1 MGELVAVLS
10 GKGGTGKTSVCAGI
24 ATALAQQGLKILCV
38 DCDIGLRNLDIALG
52 ISEIGTIS
60 FLDVCRGEY
69 GLDMATVH
77 PDYPSLHFLTA
88 PMNCPADAIDRLEFA
103 KMLDMAR
110 RHYHYVFLDAPAG
123 IEAGFQLAARS
134 ADRVILVTG
143 ADPASIRDAAQAGD
157 LLEQMGKHNVRL
169 VINRIN
175 EKMIGAMR
183 LTVDD
188 VMDRTG
194 LPLLGI
200 VPEDRNVVLSAAF
213 QKPLIKQTRKGAA
226 AACKRI
232 AKRLQG
238 MKVPVSL

>member
-1 MGELVAVLS
+1 MGELIAVLS
-10 GKGGTGKTSVCAGI
+10 GKGGTGKTSICAGI
-24 ATALAQQGLKILCV
+24 ATAMAQMGLKVLCV

-52 ISEIGTIS
+52 ISELGTLS
-60 FLDVCRGEY
+60 FLDICRGEY
-69 GLDMATVH
+69 GLELATEH
-77 PDYPSLHFLTA
+77 PTFPGLHFLTA
-88 PMNCPADAIDRLEFA
+88 PMNCPAEAIDRLEFA
-103 KMLDMAR
+103 KMLDVAR

-123 IEAGFQLAARS
+123 IEAGFQLAAHS

-157 LLEQMGKHNVRL
+157 LLEKMGKKSVRL

-175 EKMIGAMR
+175 PKMVKAMK
-183 LTVDD
+183 LTMDD

-213 QKPLIKQTRKGAA
+213 QKPLLKQTKKGAS

-232 AKRLQG
+232 AKRLLG
-238 MKVPVSL
+238 MRVPISL

>member
-1 MGELVAVLS
+1 
-10 GKGGTGKTSVCAGI
+10 
-24 ATALAQQGLKILCV
+24 
-38 DCDIGLRNLDIALG
+38 
-52 ISEIGTIS
+52 
-60 FLDVCRGEY
+60 
-69 GLDMATVH
+69 
-77 PDYPSLHFLTA
+77 
-88 PMNCPADAIDRLEFA
+88 
-103 KMLDMAR
+103 MLDMAR
-110 RHYHYVFLDAPAG
+110 RHFHYIFLDAPAG

-143 ADPASIRDAAQAGD
+143 SDPASIRDAAQAGD
-157 LLEQMGKHNVRL
+157 LLDRMGKTNVRL

-175 EKMIGAMR
+175 EKMVHAMR
-183 LTVDD
+183 LTMDD

-213 QKPLIKQTRKGAA
+213 QKPLIKQTKKGAA

-238 MKVPVSL
+238 MSVPVSL